1 MKFNPFHAIAHYTF
15 LSSHVH
21 RFSLVC
27 MINSSTKK
35 VKIDFTTNDKYF
47 TTNDIPRDDPVPG
60 RKLPLSSSTFVRNK
74 ILVCSTSHIQSF
86 FDKFFFFWI
95 SITYSKLLACILCF
109 SIYQRLLLDTSKY
122 MFKIFVYILPQD

>member
-1 MKFNPFHAIAHYTF
+1 VIGNSLNLYDMKFNPFHAIAHYTF

-60 RKLPLSSSTFVRNK
+60 CKLPLSSSTFVRNK

-86 FDKFFFFWI
+86 FDKYFFFFLDKYHIFKAI
-95 SITYSKLLACILCF
+95 SMYSVLC
-109 SIYQRLLLDTSKY
+109 
-122 MFKIFVYILPQD
+122 YISTAVVGYK